1 MDTMEIDVDFD
12 PNELTLED
20 AEDFEEYT
28 GVPLAEIGELVKPD
42 AAGNAT
48 VAPPMKVITAM
59 VWISGRMK
67 DPSFTLAQARATKFG
82 AIKFPAPPAAKA
94 KAGKA

>member
-28 GVPLAEIGELVKPD
+28 GVPLADLTTLVKPGPD
-42 AAGNAT
+42 GTAT
-48 VAPPMKVITAM
+48 VNPPMKVITAM

-67 DPSFTLAQARATKFG
+67 DPSFTLVQARGTKFG
-82 AIKFPAPPAAKA
+82 AIKFPTPAAEKA
-94 KAGKA
+94 KPGKA